1 MTLLPTHL
9 GGLVILELEKCG
21 TSPANARS
29 TADALI
35 AAETDGQLGHG
46 PSRVPSY
53 AAQVIARVTEESNL
67 RVCAVTARAVVEALD
82 V

>member
-35 AAETDGQLGHG
+35 AAETIFLALLVLSWIMLVGG
-46 PSRVPSY
+46 
-53 AAQVIARVTEESNL
+53 AR
-67 RVCAVTARAVVEALD
+67 
-82 V
+82 